1 MLFDMTYI
9 FSFEKQFFVC
19 YWMAGITIY
28 HFVVIFTSIENFL
41 SNVFLFL
48 IIFNT
53 ILSILSSKYI
63 HISLSLYRVML
74 FFLLFIYCYLL
85 FFLLLHYI
93 LLHFYF
99 QIYHKKNLNNFNFV
113 SPIK

>member
-19 YWMAGITIY
+19 YWMAEITIY
-28 HFVVIFTSIENFL
+28 HFVIIFTSIENFL

-74 FFLLFIYCYLL
+74 FFLLFIYFIIFFIITLYIITFL
-85 FFLLLHYI
+85 FS
-93 LLHFYF
+93 
-99 QIYHKKNLNNFNFV
+99 NL
-113 SPIK
+113 S